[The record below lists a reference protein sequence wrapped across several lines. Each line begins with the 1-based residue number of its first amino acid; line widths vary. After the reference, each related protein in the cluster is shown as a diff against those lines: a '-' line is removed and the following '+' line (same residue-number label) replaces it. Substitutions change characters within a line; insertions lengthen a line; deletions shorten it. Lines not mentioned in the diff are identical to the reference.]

1 MGSESD
7 RRRDTDNGLLEGVEG
22 GPIGHALGLFRPVP
36 PPDGVLAVRAPRYLA
51 RFPSSAFHRTACAA
65 GCLSCVWPLL
75 RAVGCH
81 SRGEPFSGLRRGDW
95 VGVARWL
102 CLHTWLIRQ
111 MKLPSAF
118 FFFSLPLL
126 FCVILSSFPR
136 LPVIYRFGPRL
147 FQTET
152 RL

>member
-65 GCLSCVWPLL
+65 GCLSCVWLAVASCRRLPFEGRALL
-75 RAVGCH
+75 GIETWRLGGRCSVAVSAH
-81 SRGEPFSGLRRGDW
+81 LADSANETALGL
-95 VGVARWL
+95 
-102 CLHTWLIRQ
+102 
-111 MKLPSAF
+111 

-126 FCVILSSFPR
+126 FV
-136 LPVIYRFGPRL
+136 
-147 FQTET
+147 
-152 RL
+152 